1 MMLPTIRQ
9 GHSSSTDHGLFTPGR
24 SQWRDAPAYFAV
36 LEICHEEFASPTVS
50 SSADTPDEQ
59 DTDTPLEDVARA
71 EREYVR
77 QRLREDLQ
85 REPTEEEVD
94 EWLRQHTE
102 GY

>member
-1 MMLPTIRQ
+1 MMLPDIRQ
-9 GHSSSTDHGLFTPGR
+9 GHSSSTDKGLFTPGR
-24 SQWRDAPAYFAV
+24 SQWKDAPTYFAV
-36 LEICHEEFASPTVS
+36 REIYHEEAVSRAIS
-50 SSADTPDEQ
+50 SSGEMPDDD
-59 DTDTPLEDVARA
+59 DTDTPLEDAARA

-77 QRLREDLQ
+77 QRLREELQ

>member
-1 MMLPTIRQ
+1 MMLPMI
-9 GHSSSTDHGLFTPGR
+9 GPEPSSSTDEALFIPDR
-24 SQWRDAPAYFAV
+24 SQWKDAPGELVVRERLRAAV
-36 LEICHEEFASPTVS
+36 RADSDAS
-50 SSADTPDEQ
+50 SSEGTPEEKDA
-59 DTDTPLEDVARA
+59 PLEDVARA

-77 QRLREDLQ
+77 QRLRAELG

>member
-1 MMLPTIRQ
+1 MRPTITQ

-36 LEICHEEFASPTVS
+36 REICHDVVASPTVS
-50 SSADTPDEQ
+50 SSGETPDEQ
-59 DTDTPLEDVARA
+59 DTGTPLEDAARA

-77 QRLREDLQ
+77 QRLREELQ